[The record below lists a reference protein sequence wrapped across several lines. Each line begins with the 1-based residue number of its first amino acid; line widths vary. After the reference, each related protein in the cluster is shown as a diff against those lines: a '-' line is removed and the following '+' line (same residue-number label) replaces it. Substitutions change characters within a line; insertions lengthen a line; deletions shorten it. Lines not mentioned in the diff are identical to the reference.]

1 VVVHESIIMQRNLP
15 TGARRCARAIRFPL
29 SCFAAAAL
37 AMPLFAQSTQG
48 PSSSRSPYLVTS
60 NAGVV
65 RNVTSI
71 TTATD
76 LVPTTGALGTPFEIA
91 GLQDGIGAY
100 DNGDGTVTVLVCHEI
115 NTTNG
120 AIRKHG
126 ARGTFISEL
135 IVDKQTLEVI
145 SAQDLIDR
153 VVLADGTVRSVANGN
168 PLAMGRF
175 CSGDVPAVS
184 AFYNAATGLG
194 TQERFFVCGEEFA
207 NQGLLFATVATGA
220 DKGAAYA
227 LPAFNLNT
235 ASGVTGVWGSWENA
249 LASPFAQNL
258 TIVAGTN
265 DGGTGVMNNRVTVYV
280 GTKTNTGNDVERAGL
295 KNGIN
300 HFVSVVGNP
309 VEIVSSTT
317 RATNITSGTRF
328 NLVPFSATADGTQFS
343 RPEDGAWD
351 PTNPRDFYFVTTD
364 RLDTS
369 TNTGENQTVGASG
382 PANQRGM
389 SRLWR
394 LRFDDITNPTLG
406 GEVTLVIDGSKNGQ
420 KVNML
425 DNMCVAADGMVYLT
439 EDPGN
444 STYLGKTWAYD
455 PATDTL
461 VQLLKFDSQRWGEL
475 AVNGGTPGAVAPYT
489 NDKEISGVID
499 VSDMFPHAADETVL
513 LIDAQDHNSNAAVAT
528 PTSVEGGQLLLVR
541 VALNAGTRAFGIRC
555 GIPGLSLLA
564 NAGSRPV
571 VGSTQTSTV
580 ANIPLGA
587 PAAMLV
593 GLSDQ
598 MIGGSPLPLSLAPI
612 GLPGC
617 FLYHDAAVSAGD
629 PCVPTI
635 PGRAEYSVVVPASH
649 TVVGLKLYLQ
659 ALSLQA
665 SANPAGIIGSN
676 ALELTVGL

>member
-1 VVVHESIIMQRNLP
+1 MQRNLP
-15 TGARRCARAIRFPL
+15 TGARRCARAVRFPL

-48 PSSSRSPYLVTS
+48 PSSSRSPYLVSS
-60 NAGVV
+60 NPGVV
-65 RNVTSI
+65 RNVTAL
-71 TTATD
+71 TTTTD
-76 LVPTTGALGTPFEIA
+76 LVPTTGALATPFEIA
-91 GLQDGIGAY
+91 GILDGLGAY
-100 DNGDGTVTVLVCHEI
+100 DNGDGTVTIIANHEI
-115 NTTNG
+115 NTPNG
-120 AIRKHG
+120 AIRRHG
-126 ARGTFISEL
+126 ARGTFLSEL
-135 IVDKQTLEVI
+135 ILDKVTLEVV
-145 SAQDLIDR
+145 SGQDLIHTFVDVNGVDR
-153 VVLADGTVRSVANGN
+153 NVANGN
-168 PLAMGRF
+168 PIALGRF
-175 CSGDVPAVS
+175 CSGDTPAVS
-184 AFYNAATGLG
+184 AFYNAASGLG
-194 TQERFFVCGEEFA
+194 TTERLHLAGEE
-207 NQGLLFATVATGA
+207 GPATGYAVAAVATGTE
-220 DKGAAYA
+220 KGRAYI
-227 LPAFNLNT
+227 LPKFNLATNG
-235 ASGVTGVWGSWENA
+235 SGINAVGGWENL
-249 LASPFAQNL
+249 LASPFAQDL
-258 TIVAGTN
+258 TVVASTN
-265 DGGTGVMNNRVTVYV
+265 DGGTGVMNNTVNVYV
-280 GTKTNTGNDVERAGL
+280 GTKQATGNVVERAGL
-295 KNGIN
+295 TNGTN
-300 HFVSVVGNP
+300 YFVSVVGNTA
-309 VEIVSSTT
+309 EIVDTAT

-328 NLVPFSATADGTQFS
+328 DLVSFSSPSPTGTRFS

-369 TNTGENQTVGASG
+369 TNTGENQTIGATG

-394 LRFDDITNPTLG
+394 LRFDDISNPTLG
-406 GEVTLVIDGSKNGQ
+406 GVITLMIDGSKNGQ
-420 KVNML
+420 KVQML
-425 DNMCVAADGMVYLT
+425 DNMCVADDGMVYLT

-461 VQLLKFDSQRWGEL
+461 VQLLKFDSARWGEL
-475 AVNGGTPGAVAPYT
+475 AVNGGTPGALAPWT

-499 VSDMFPHAADETVL
+499 VTTMFPHAADETVL
-513 LIDAQDHNSNAAVAT
+513 LLDVQDHSTNAAVAT
-528 PTSVEGGQLLLVR
+528 ASSVEGGQLLLVK

-555 GIPGLSLLA
+555 GVPGLSLLA

-580 ANIPLGA
+580 GNVPTGA
-587 PAAMLV
+587 PAFMMV

-598 MIGGSPLPLSLAPI
+598 QIGGSPLPLSLAGF

-617 FLYHDAAVSAGD
+617 FLYHDVAISGGDLCVSTGPNQAQ
-629 PCVPTI
+629 
-635 PGRAEYSVVVPASH
+635 YSVVVPASQ

>member
-1 VVVHESIIMQRNLP
+1 MQRNLP
-15 TGARRCARAIRFPL
+15 SGARRCARAVHFPL

-48 PSSSRSPYLVTS
+48 PSSSRSPYLVPSIT
-60 NAGVV
+60 NGVV
-65 RNVTSI
+65 RSVIAI
-71 TTATD
+71 TTTTD
-76 LVPTTGALGTPFEIA
+76 LVPTTGALTTPFEIA
-91 GLQDGIGAY
+91 GILDGLGAF
-100 DNGDGTVTVLVCHEI
+100 DNGDGTVTVVANHEI
-115 NTTNG
+115 NTTVG
-120 AIRKHG
+120 AIRRHG
-126 ARGTFISEL
+126 ARGTFLSAL
-135 IVDKQTLEVI
+135 ILDKQTLEVV
-145 SAQDLIDR
+145 SAEDLIHTFIDVAGVDR
-153 VVLADGTVRSVANGN
+153 NVANGN
-168 PLAMGRF
+168 PIALDRF
-175 CSGDVPAVS
+175 CSGDTPAVIP
-184 AFYNAATGLG
+184 FFNAASGLG
-194 TQERFFVCGEEFA
+194 TTERLHLAGEE
-207 NQGLLFATVATGA
+207 GPATGYAVAAVATGTE
-220 DKGAAYA
+220 KGRAYI
-227 LPAFNLNT
+227 LPKFNLATNG
-235 ASGVTGVWGSWENA
+235 SGINAVGGWENL
-249 LASPFAQNL
+249 LASPFAQDL
-258 TIVAGTN
+258 TVVASTN
-265 DGGTGVMNNRVTVYV
+265 DGGTGVMNNTVNVYV
-280 GTKTNTGNDVERAGL
+280 GTKQATGNPVERAGL
-295 KNGIN
+295 TNGTN
-300 HFVSVVGNP
+300 YFVRVVGNAA
-309 VEIVSSTT
+309 EIVNTTT

-328 NLVPFSATADGTQFS
+328 DLVSFASPSPTGTTFS

-369 TNTGENQTVGASG
+369 TNTGENQTVGATG

-394 LRFDDITNPTLG
+394 LRFDDISNPTLG
-406 GEVTLVIDGSKNGQ
+406 GEVTLLIDGGKNGQ
-420 KVNML
+420 KVQML

-475 AVNGGTPGAVAPYT
+475 AVNGGTPGALAPWT

-499 VSDMFPHAADETVL
+499 VSDLFPHAADETVL
-513 LIDAQDHNSNAAVAT
+513 LLDVQDHSSNAAVAT
-528 PTSVEGGQLLLVR
+528 SSSVEGGQLLLAR

-555 GIPGLSLLA
+555 GVPGLSLLA

-580 ANIPLGA
+580 GNVPTGA

-593 GLSDQ
+593 GLSNQ
-598 MIGGSPLPLSLAPI
+598 TIGGSPLPVSLTPI
-612 GLPGC
+612 GMTGC
-617 FLYHDAAVSAGD
+617 FLYHDAAISAGD
-629 PCVPTI
+629 PCVPTG
-635 PGRAEYSVVVPASH
+635 PNQAQYSVVVPPSH
-649 TVVGLKLYLQ
+649 TFVGLKLYLQ